1 MNPYVGDTIMK
12 KIGFIGYGS
21 MGKVIIDGFLLK
33 KVINPSNVII
43 STRTDSKLKYLKKE
57 YPEIEISPNNIN
69 TIKKSDLLFI
79 MVGTSDVKD
88 VIKEIKDF
96 TMKDTHIVYI
106 SAALKLEM
114 VHKIFDGKIS
124 KVMPSLTSKVM
135 EGVTLICHNDT
146 VTTKERERVDHLFNS
161 IGESKIID
169 EQDFDAGAD
178 ITSCSP
184 AFIAR
189 IFMEFA
195 KKASINSGFSLEET
209 EEMVIRTLYGTSKI
223 LYEEGCG
230 FENLISL
237 VATKGGITEEGLKI
251 LEEDIPLTFD
261 RLFSKTLEKHE
272 IIESKLKEDY

>member
-1 MNPYVGDTIMK
+1 MKGDTIME

-21 MGKVIIDGFLLK
+21 MGKVILDGFLLSE
-33 KVINPSNVII
+33 IIRPSDVII
-43 STRTDSKLKYLKKE
+43 SSRTESKLKYLEKE

-69 TIKKSDLLFI
+69 TTKKSNLLFL

-88 VIKEIKDF
+88 VIEEIKDF
-96 TMKDTHIVYI
+96 TSKNTHIVYI
-106 SAALKLEM
+106 SAALKIGT
-114 VHKIFDGKIS
+114 VHKRFNGKIS

-135 EGVTLICHNDT
+135 EGVTLICHNT
-146 VTTKERERVDHLFNS
+146 AVTTKEGERVNHLFNS
-161 IGESKIID
+161 IGEYKIID
-169 EQDFDAGAD
+169 EQDFDVGAD

-189 IFMEFA
+189 ILMEFA
-195 KKASINSGFSLEET
+195 KTASINSGFSLKET

-223 LYEEGCG
+223 LYEEGNG
-230 FENLISL
+230 FENLISS

-251 LEEDIPLTFD
+251 LEEDTPLTFN
-261 RLFSKTLEKHE
+261 RLFSKTIEKHE